1 MDYLLQLIRDK
12 FLYLAYFFFF
22 CGYLRAWSQPLPGL
36 PFHLGTIQMSL
47 RRRGSIC
54 INEERDDVNRTR
66 WQRLKVP
73 RHKRPATP
81 ATVLVGRRRSWCGSA
96 RGGKRERARGP
107 ELPSWCGSARP
118 ELHAAVRKVAAVAE
132 GALAVLL
139 PFQTQPCLEV
149 ARPPTLELYFVV
161 DPTNHGD

>member
-12 FLYLAYFFFF
+12 FLYLAYFFF

-96 RGGKRERARGP
+96 RGGKRECER
-107 ELPSWCGSARP
+107 ELLAV
-118 ELHAAVRKVAAVAE
+118 VRKVAAVTE
-132 GALAVLL
+132 GALTVLL
-139 PFQTQPCLEV
+139 PFQTQPCLVV
-149 ARPPTLELYFVV
+149 ARRPRPPTLVLYFVV